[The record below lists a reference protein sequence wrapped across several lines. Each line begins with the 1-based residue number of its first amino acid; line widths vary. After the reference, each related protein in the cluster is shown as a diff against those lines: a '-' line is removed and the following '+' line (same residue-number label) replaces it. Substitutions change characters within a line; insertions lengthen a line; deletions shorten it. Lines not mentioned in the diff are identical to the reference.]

1 MATRVGIVILGD
13 EVLKG
18 EIREA
23 NLAHMIPLLAEWG
36 AETALCAILPDD
48 VSVVVR
54 HLRRFREEVDF
65 LVLTGGIGPTPDD
78 ITRDAVAEVAGVPLI
93 VHPEA
98 KAALEAHP
106 YKGANPEYRMLMAQV
121 PQGATLIPNPLS
133 PAPGFFIDRMAV
145 FPGVPC
151 MLQAMFEWVKPM
163 VSGRRKSRVTLYAN
177 APESSYAGIMKEAMT
192 AFPDVGIGSYPMSDG
207 KYRVRVVFRGD
218 RFERTDACAAAFASP
233 DRHRV
238 DPVLLLEDPGGERL
252 LRVVL
257 VHRYDRLHDDRPG
270 VDPLVEEVDGAP
282 REPDAVPQR
291 LRRPVGPG
299 EGGEQRRVDVED
311 PVRERAKE
319 DRRHHPHEAGQADED
334 GPRGPDH
341 LHQLR
346 VERLPAFVRLVVHHR
361 GRDPVLPRPREAVGV
376 RLVAQR
382 PGRPAPGSPPA
393 PRRR

>member
-48 VSVVVR
+48 ISVVVR

-98 KAALEAHP
+98 KAALEARP
-106 YKGANPEYRMLMAQV
+106 YKGGNPEYRMLMAQV

-145 FPGVPC
+145 FPGVPR
-151 MLQAMFEWVKPM
+151 MVQAMFEWVKPM
-163 VSGRRKSRVTLYAN
+163 VSGHRKSRVTLYAM
-177 APESSYAGIMKEAMT
+177 AMESSYAGIMKEAMT

-207 KYRVRVVFRGD
+207 EYRVRVVFRGD
-218 RFERTDACAAAFASP
+218 RFDRTDRCACAFA
-233 DRHRV
+233 
-238 DPVLLLEDPGGERL
+238 ERL
-252 LRVVL
+252 AGIGFEVLR
-257 VHRYDRLHDDRPG
+257 R
-270 VDPLVEEVDGAP
+270 VEERGD
-282 REPDAVPQR
+282 
-291 LRRPVGPG
+291 
-299 EGGEQRRVDVED
+299 
-311 PVRERAKE
+311 
-319 DRRHHPHEAGQADED
+319 DE
-334 GPRGPDH
+334 
-341 LHQLR
+341 
-346 VERLPAFVRLVVHHR
+346 
-361 GRDPVLPRPREAVGV
+361 
-376 RLVAQR
+376 
-382 PGRPAPGSPPA
+382 
-393 PRRR
+393 